1 MPDNKQNIKIT
12 SNLVNTD
19 IDNLQIQEAP
29 KYLLRCMKQIG
40 NNNIVFTYEDLVLY
54 MKVNKDTILYK
65 GKNKI
70 KSIKNIENY
79 WNYAKSHKTAY
90 IPNFDDYY
98 IFN

>member
-1 MPDNKQNIKIT
+1 MPDNKQIITIT

-29 KYLLRCMKQIG
+29 KYLLRCMKQLG
-40 NNNIVFTYEDLVLY
+40 NNNTIFTYEDLVLY
-54 MKVNKDTILYK
+54 MKVNKDTVLYK

-70 KSIKNIENY
+70 KSNKNIENY

-90 IPNFDDYY
+90 IPKFDDYY